1 MVFHIP
7 YNYDTELTLQS
18 SYRRSTEIS
27 LVIRQTME
35 ASILTHLMPHSQV
48 GPLKNFSFIWYQG
61 QLPMLIILFCRLIY
75 MSKFFKLMVVG
86 VLLSYFL
93 IVEVAS
99 RRIHSQNLYYL
110 FWNKV
115 CFLLCTKMRSRKSI
129 FPVAWVDLD
138 LWFAWWD
145 NLGNVTNYVVCLSR
159 TSRPRV
165 AGPWLRSS

>member
-1 MVFHIP
+1 
-7 YNYDTELTLQS
+7 
-18 SYRRSTEIS
+18 
-27 LVIRQTME
+27 
-35 ASILTHLMPHSQV
+35 
-48 GPLKNFSFIWYQG
+48 
-61 QLPMLIILFCRLIY
+61 MLIILFCRLIY

-129 FPVAWVDLD
+129 FPVA
-138 LWFAWWD
+138 
-145 NLGNVTNYVVCLSR
+145 
-159 TSRPRV
+159 
-165 AGPWLRSS
+165 